1 MIPRYYS
8 FHLGIT
14 ISSFPTRRREHQ
26 RLTMIRDATDNS
38 HDGEEDDDSEW
49 TPVNINEVL
58 DNEVMNNASDD
69 EDTAEDWL
77 PDRERARQQKIN
89 ARIYA
94 EKEQPVS
101 SAYTEDEE
109 ELIAAMGGKTRQ
121 APREQ
126 GFLGDSTLQEIC
138 RDYSIPICYVAD
150 VLCLWGTPPPIH
162 VHDRLGDL
170 VTGEQAFA
178 LLEAI
183 NSLDVAALQD
193 RYSNQS
199 LWQICQEWEIDLA
212 QGFQMAMADG
222 WSLPFGVH
230 TNLRVEQENELIRV
244 LGNPLAMTRGLDDD
258 DDDYEWEDE
267 DD

>member
-1 MIPRYYS
+1 MKNDS
-8 FHLGIT
+8 KG
-14 ISSFPTRRREHQ
+14 
-26 RLTMIRDATDNS
+26 DV
-38 HDGEEDDDSEW
+38 DDDDHNEW
-49 TPVNINEVL
+49 TPVQINEVL
-58 DNEVMNNASDD
+58 DNNALVDD
-69 EDTAEDWL
+69 EDDKDDDWI
-77 PDRERARQQKIN
+77 PDRERVRKQKLN
-89 ARIYA
+89 ARVYA
-94 EKEQPVS
+94 EKEEQRPRAS
-101 SAYTEDEE
+101 PYTEDEE

-138 RDYSIPICYVAD
+138 RDYSVPICYVAD

-199 LWQICQEWEIDLA
+199 VWQICQEWEIDLA
-212 QGFQMAMADG
+212 QGFQMAMAEG

-244 LGNPLAMTRGLDDD
+244 LGNPLAMTRGLEDD
-258 DDDYEWEDE
+258 DDDYEW
-267 DD
+267 DDDDD